1 MHEGNPNGHDDCYS
15 LMSSSAARI
24 VPPLLRP
31 LLLLLACFASPAH
44 AKSLV
49 IGIVA
54 SPGMAMLKP
63 NFPLTGNT
71 SASLLSVEAGSATE
85 WTGVDHNSKWELTG
99 FAPDLIPSYTKQ
111 MGYDPR

>member
-1 MHEGNPNGHDDCYS
+1 
-15 LMSSSAARI
+15 MSSSATRI
-24 VPPLLRP
+24 VPPLLCP
-31 LLLLLACFASPAH
+31 LLILLACFSSPAH

-54 SPGMAMLKP
+54 SPGMAMLK
-63 NFPLTGNT
+63 LATGNA
-71 SASLLSVEAGSATE
+71 SAALLSVEAGSATE